1 MSRLSRRPIVSYNL
15 MQVSFPE
22 KDAVPDVTPACP
34 VCLKAEQMGGAV
46 RCMACGRWVP
56 RVDRLKSSLAN
67 GSTRFSGRDRRGRTR
82 PPDPPCPRCGPD
94 EQRPR
99 VTIRLPYR
107 VFFKC
112 DRCLSVWTLEVPRR

>member
-1 MSRLSRRPIVSYNL
+1 MSL
-15 MQVSFPE
+15 PE
-22 KDAVPDVTPACP
+22 KNVDPDVTP
-34 VCLKAEQMGGAV
+34 VCQVCQKAEQMGGAV

-56 RVDRLKSSLAN
+56 RVDRLKGSLA
-67 GSTRFSGRDRRGRTR
+67 GSSPRLSVRDRRGRSR
-82 PPDPPCPRCGPD
+82 PTDPPCPQCRPD

>member
-1 MSRLSRRPIVSYNL
+1 
-15 MQVSFPE
+15 
-22 KDAVPDVTPACP
+22 
-34 VCLKAEQMGGAV
+34 MGGAI

-56 RVDRLKSSLAN
+56 RVNRV
-67 GSTRFSGRDRRGRTR
+67 STSTQGAGLRYVGRERRAQAR
-82 PPDPPCPRCGPD
+82 PADPPCPRCRPD

-99 VTIRLPYR
+99 VTIRLPNR